1 MTRTSRSST
10 ALLAALAACAIAPA
24 APQAATYASC
34 KPVRDP
40 YPHTRYAGVD
50 LTRIRELHTTCTT
63 ARRVARRAHRK
74 ALRLTPPTSGVRH
87 FTWNGWRVTGDLR
100 PDKDRY
106 IARKGERRVR
116 WRF

>member
-1 MTRTSRSST
+1 MSWICRSLPV
-10 ALLAALAACAIAPA
+10 LLATVVVGMATATST
-24 APQAATYASC
+24 QAATYASC
-34 KPVRDP
+34 KAVRDP
-40 YPHTRYAGVD
+40 YPNTRYAGVD

-74 ALRLTPPTSGVRH
+74 ALRLTPTGGVRR

-100 PDKDRY
+100 PARDRY
-106 IARKGERRVR
+106 VARKGDRRVR